1 MQFDSHSFT
10 FLNVKNMRN
19 NEIIQVIN
27 TIVKTLA
34 MIEHAVLNMFF

>member
-10 FLNVKNMRN
+10 FLNVKNTRN

-27 TIVKTLA
+27 TNVKTRA
-34 MIEHAVLNMFF
+34 MIEHDALNIA